1 MPFTFHHTGIS
12 GVVLVKPQHFSD
24 QRGWFMELIKSSAY
38 QAEGVPA
45 HFAQSNVSFSKANVL
60 RGLHYQLP
68 PHEQG
73 KLVTVLSGIVWDVA
87 VDLRT
92 DSPTHGAWVA
102 YELSSENHWLLYI
115 PPGFAHGFV
124 ALAEDTVV
132 HYSCTKE
139 YDKASE
145 RGVRGDDPD
154 LAIPWPV
161 EDPIVS
167 DKDAALPFLAELV
180 AEELA

>member
-1 MPFTFHHTGIS
+1 MPFEFQHCHIAD
-12 GVVLVKPQHFSD
+12 VVLVKPKQFKD
-24 QRGWFMELIKSSAY
+24 ERGWFMELSKSSAFED
-38 QAEGVPA
+38 AGIPGS
-45 HFAQSNVSFSKANVL
+45 FLQSNVSFSHATVL
-60 RGLHYQLP
+60 RGLHYQLA

-73 KLVTVLSGIVWDVA
+73 KLVTVLSGAVWDVA
-87 VDLRT
+87 VDLRAE
-92 DSPTHGAWVA
+92 SPTHGAWVA

-124 ALAEDTVV
+124 TLAEDTVV

-145 RGVRGDDPD
+145 RGIRWDDPD

-161 EDPIVS
+161 ERPSVS

>member
-1 MPFTFHHTGIS
+1 
-12 GVVLVKPQHFSD
+12 
-24 QRGWFMELIKSSAY
+24 
-38 QAEGVPA
+38 
-45 HFAQSNVSFSKANVL
+45 
-60 RGLHYQLP
+60 
-68 PHEQG
+68 
-73 KLVTVLSGIVWDVA
+73 
-87 VDLRT
+87 
-92 DSPTHGAWVA
+92 
-102 YELSSENHWLLYI
+102 
-115 PPGFAHGFV
+115 
-124 ALAEDTVV
+124 LAEDTVV

-145 RGVRGDDPD
+145 RGVRWDDPD